1 MRPRATIPPD
11 SDERQADRDAVDG
24 GRRARSDDRRRDD
37 LGRPARGASRDR
49 AEHHGIE
56 LQGAELAAEVARLR
70 ARLRPTDQ
78 PQEPARNLFQFNART
93 ARSSAAPPLTENAVP
108 VAAVPPPPPLSLI
121 GFAAEGATRT
131 AIISGFGDLF
141 LVKEGDRIGAQF
153 RVARIDA
160 DGVVVTN
167 TSDETTFTIRL
178 QQ

>member
-1 MRPRATIPPD
+1 MNIKRIATL
-11 SDERQADRDAVDG
+11 STAGAVLAAMIAG
-24 GRRARSDDRRRDD
+24 ATTSGVRRAA
-37 LGRPARGASRDR
+37 PVAIAPNTT
-49 AEHHGIE
+49 AIE

-93 ARSSAAPPLTENAVP
+93 TPSSAPPPLTESAVP

-131 AIISGFGDLF
+131 AIVFGFGDLF
-141 LVKEGDRIGAQF
+141 LVREGDQIGAQY